1 MACYHG
7 IFLLLIYNNEVTLI
21 NPKVKMQLQIS
32 YLEDYI
38 LIELHLGDDWVKF
51 M

>member
-7 IFLLLIYNNEVTLI
+7 IFFLLMYNKEVSLI
-21 NPKVKMQLQIS
+21 NPKVKMQLHVS
-32 YLEDYI
+32 YLEDGI

-51 M
+51 V